1 MRIAY
6 VALHLEKKYLL
17 SGVGRKIQT
26 QLQIWNELN
35 HSVRLFLLSP
45 DIVDFPDTELFP
57 FGSPLEVPI
66 ITKIFNEFDRSKKLL
81 QLIEKVKA
89 FRPDLIYLRYG
100 LFTIPLQKLFNIAPV
115 ILEINSNDIQEYK
128 SRGWLFYLINCFSH
142 HLIFS
147 NVRGIIPISYELGQ
161 LDSISRYKVPVYPI
175 PNGIDLRQI
184 FELPAPNNTTPV
196 LAFVGASGLSWH
208 GVEKLIPL
216 AQQCPDLQIEVV
228 GYNANEMNYKIPP
241 NMHFWG
247 FIPHQKINQVL
258 SKVDVVIGT
267 LALYRKH
274 MNEDSTLKIREAL
287 AFGIPVVIGHHDAD
301 ISDKQFNFVLEI
313 PNTEDNVEKFA
324 NEIRNFAYRMMG
336 KRVDRNLIAPLI
348 DQSLKEKKRLEFFA
362 QIIGKHDQ

>member
-26 QLQIWNELN
+26 QLHIWNELN
-35 HSVRLFLLSP
+35 HKARLFLLSP
-45 DIVDFPDTELFP
+45 DIVDFPDTELFQ
-57 FGSPLEVPI
+57 FGSPSKIPI
-66 ITKIFNEFDRSKKLL
+66 FKKILKEYDRSKKLL
-81 QLIEKVKA
+81 QLIEQVKI
-89 FRPDLIYLRYG
+89 FHPDLIYLRYG
-100 LFTIPLQKLFNIAPV
+100 LFTIPLQKLFDIAPV

-128 SRGWLFYLINCFSH
+128 SRGWLYYIINCFSH

-147 NVRGIIPISYELGQ
+147 NVRGIIPISYEIGQ
-161 LDSISRYKVPVYPI
+161 LDSISRYKVPVHPI

-184 FELPAPNNTTPV
+184 FELPAPNNIKPI
-196 LAFVGASGLSWH
+196 LAFVGAAGLSWH
-208 GVEKLIPL
+208 GVEKLIPF
-216 AQQCPDLQIEVV
+216 AQQYPDLQIEVV
-228 GYNANEMNYKIPP
+228 GYNADEMNFKIPS
-241 NMHFWG
+241 NIHFWG

-287 AFGIPVVIGHHDAD
+287 AFGIPVVIGHRDAD
-301 ISDKQFNFVLEI
+301 ISGKQFSFVLEI
-313 PNTEDNVEKFA
+313 PNTEDNVEKYA
-324 NEIRNFAYRMMG
+324 TEIRNFAYHMMG

-362 QIIGKHDQ
+362 QIIGKRDQ